1 MKQGEAE
8 RAIREAGFV
17 PDVRVDATSTE
28 PKGTV
33 VDQIPVGGTA
43 DQGSTVTIF
52 VSAYEEP
59 IGDPDGDADRDA
71 DGDPPT
77 RADREPDHDPAHRR
91 RADGGGQPRATPAS
105 GWRR

>member
-1 MKQGEAE
+1 
-8 RAIREAGFV
+8 
-17 PDVRVDATSTE
+17 VRTDATSTE

-59 IGDPDGDADRDA
+59 V
-71 DGDPPT
+71 PT
-77 RADREPDHDPAHRR
+77 ETPTETPTT
-91 RADGGGQPRATPAS
+91 PVPTETPTTPAPTETPTTTP
-105 GWRR
+105 RRS